1 MNKVDKILSK
11 EMEIF
16 YKKDREERVAKKE
29 AEDKRKFEE
38 REKER
43 KRNTYNTLIEEF
55 FEKKKNYRRAPK
67 KSLYDLEK
75 QKSISFGYYI
85 EDKKKPFDIY
95 QYEYKGDFSKF
106 P

>member
-16 YKKDREERVAKKE
+16 YKKDREEREAKKE

-55 FEKKKNYRRAPK
+55 FEKKKII
-67 KSLYDLEK
+67 EEF
-75 QKSISFGYYI
+75 QKNHYMI
-85 EDKKKPFDIY
+85 
-95 QYEYKGDFSKF
+95 
-106 P
+106 